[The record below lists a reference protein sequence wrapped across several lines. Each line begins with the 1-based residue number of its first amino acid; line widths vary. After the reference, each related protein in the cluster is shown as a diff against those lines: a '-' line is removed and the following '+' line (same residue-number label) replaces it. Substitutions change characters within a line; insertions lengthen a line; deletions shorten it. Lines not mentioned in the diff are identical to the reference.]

1 MTSSERTAFFN
12 GPYYTIFKNF
22 GGIKRS
28 LTEGAVED
36 LQVGSSAMKSY
47 RKGWRN
53 IQKAPPVYAIQCNPQ
68 GESPSLLTDLF
79 AYGGRKLSEY
89 TTVVL
94 NGMGLWYWDCTLDRS
109 TWYFEGANAESR
121 DDSLYNSLNIEAGL
135 FGSKKSSDFVVSLKS
150 QKGGSSAYDT
160 IEVED
165 HTTETD
171 DSQVQEK
178 VAELLN
184 SSIDK
189 FDKNGFSPPEDY
201 TIPKVGT
208 VRIDQETNSSQ
219 SMYSKRIVEEEGT
232 STSKLIINS
241 PEEGEVFSPGDTAT
255 VEITYDGQPKN
266 GIYFLSQ
273 DGSIGVDDSAPYE
286 FQFQIDEEYIGSM
299 LIVAWTI
306 DEEGGSE
313 EDSVEIS
320 VETNDKPESISI
332 TPSGHLYTERGSEV
346 MLYVEGTYPDGV
358 TRDITSHAAG
368 TSYSSAD
375 SSIASVTE
383 DGVITAVSVG
393 ETTITVEN
401 GVSAEYTVHVLSCNA
416 KNISVSEKTLT
427 LKRGKSK
434 NITVALTGDD
444 DCPSEGKIVT
454 TSINKAGQK
463 RITISSTS
471 TAVDSNGQAVFTI
484 TANNQKTGKAKVTF
498 KSGKLKKSLT
508 VKVTK

>member
-1 MTSSERTAFFN
+1 
-12 GPYYTIFKNF
+12 
-22 GGIKRS
+22 
-28 LTEGAVED
+28 
-36 LQVGSSAMKSY
+36 
-47 RKGWRN
+47 
-53 IQKAPPVYAIQCNPQ
+53 
-68 GESPSLLTDLF
+68 
-79 AYGGRKLSEY
+79 
-89 TTVVL
+89 
-94 NGMGLWYWDCTLDRS
+94 
-109 TWYFEGANAESR
+109 
-121 DDSLYNSLNIEAGL
+121 
-135 FGSKKSSDFVVSLKS
+135 
-150 QKGGSSAYDT
+150 
-160 IEVED
+160 
-165 HTTETD
+165 
-171 DSQVQEK
+171 VQEK